1 MTIRLTFHGAART
14 VTGSCFVIE
23 TDKARIMIDCG
34 MFQGSK
40 TLKALN
46 YGDFPLPPST
56 LDAVLLTHAH
66 IDHSGLLPKL
76 MLAGYEGPIHATAA
90 TNDLLACMLPDSGHI
105 QEVEVEQLNRRATR
119 RGHDPV
125 TPIYTAR
132 DAVRLLDQLRPV
144 EYGAWTPIAQGIRA
158 RWWNAAHLLGSGSVE
173 VEVED
178 RDGEALR
185 FLFSG
190 DIGPDHKL
198 LHRDP
203 EAPKGFDVVVCESTY
218 GDTDRDDPTPAARIA
233 TLTDVVRAAQR
244 AGGALVI
251 PSFAVERTQELVT
264 DLVGLI
270 ESGAVPPFQIF
281 VDSPLAGKAT
291 EVFKDHAGDLD
302 NGAALLRAF
311 GSPYLRM
318 SESVEDSKAI
328 ARIRGFHVI
337 IAASGMC
344 DAGRIRHHLRNWL
357 HRPDA
362 TVLLVGYQAQG
373 TLGRLLL
380 DGESAVRIQG
390 DEVLVRATIR
400 KIDSYSGHA
409 DATELTEW
417 IRERLP
423 IRLGL
428 FLVHGEEEAM
438 TGFERRLAGSLVPA
452 DRIHLP
458 TLDET
463 FEIGR
468 DTIRALPSR
477 AVPRIEPAAVARL
490 DWHNDLSR
498 LMLSISEKIEG
509 AADERAKQVIL
520 RRLRRALDE

>member
-1 MTIRLTFHGAART
+1 MTIRLSFHGAART
-14 VTGSCFVIE
+14 VTGSCFVLE
-23 TDKARIMIDCG
+23 TDKARVMIDCG

-46 YGDFPLPPST
+46 YGEFPVPPAT

-76 MLAGYEGPIHATAA
+76 MLAGYQGSIYATSA

-105 QEVEVEQLNRRATR
+105 QEIEVEQLNRRATR

-132 DAVRLLDQLRPV
+132 DAVRLLEQLSPV
-144 EYGAWTPIAQGIRA
+144 TYGEWSPVAKGIRA

-173 VEVED
+173 VEAED
-178 RDGEALR
+178 RDGKPLR
-185 FLFSG
+185 LLFSG

-198 LHRDP
+198 LHPDP
-203 EAPKGFDVVVCESTY
+203 DAPEGFDVVVCESTY
-218 GDTDRDDPTPAARIA
+218 GDRDRDDPTPAARIK
-233 TLTDVVRAAQR
+233 TLAEVVTAAQR

-270 ESGAVPPFQIF
+270 EAGTVQPFQIF
-281 VDSPLAGKAT
+281 VDSPLASKAT
-291 EVFKDHAGDLD
+291 EVFKEHAGDLD
-302 NGAALLRAF
+302 NGEALLRAF

-318 SESVEDSKAI
+318 SETVEDSKAI

-357 HRPDA
+357 HRPNA

-390 DEVLVRATIR
+390 DEILVKATIR
-400 KIDSYSGHA
+400 TIDSYSGHA
-409 DATELTEW
+409 DATELLDW
-417 IRERLP
+417 VKARLP
-423 IRLGL
+423 VRLGL
-428 FLVHGEEEAM
+428 FLVHGEEPAM
-438 TGFERRLAGSLVPA
+438 TAFEQRLADDLMPR
-452 DRIHLP
+452 DRIFLP
-458 TLDET
+458 ALDET

-468 DTIRALPSR
+468 DAIRALPSR
-477 AVPRIEPAAVARL
+477 AVPRLEPAAVAQP
-490 DWHNDLSR
+490 DWHNDLSK
-498 LMLSISEKIEG
+498 LMLTISQRIDA
-509 AADERAKQVIL
+509 AADERAKKVIL
-520 RRLRRALDE
+520 RRLQRALEE